1 MPAQKRNAR
10 RNYIDLVSDEVE
22 QNSLAHEQA
31 VPVARLKAYLLEMVM
46 IMLRVRNDAR

>member
-22 QNSLAHEQA
+22 PNSFAHEQA
-31 VPVARLKAYLLEMVM
+31 VSVPRLKAYLREMVM
-46 IMLRVRNDAR
+46 IILRARHDAR